1 MTTTIS
7 LPTRDCVVIGCDSL
21 ATTSQNM
28 INPSRFAK
36 YFFSRDGTL
45 KLGEDNQPLLKSLE
59 ILSAFL
65 EPIPTNQ
72 LPSVTKIFDLKPFEA
87 GVLFAGISGIG
98 KQSVRNLIDR
108 FKARS
113 DFNSLFDA
121 NYTLKQLTQMLFEY
135 LKEIYFNE
143 YGKLPEKYRPTMEGI
158 VSGYSK
164 GGIQPEVF
172 RIILGEFPSVQEEV
186 KAGDF
191 NIVYGGT
198 YDVIQR
204 IVGGIDFRSYSN
216 LWERNQEILEN
227 YKQFIEAKLS
237 EAGLEFEIPE
247 FNENDP
253 NFDLFGKNFGGV
265 RGIFSDIQNLSEQ
278 AAIDFVEFLISTMI
292 KAQEFSESL
301 PTVGGEIHIAIIT
314 KMGGFKWISKE
325 EYKFQGNTVPKHE
338 Q

>member
-7 LPTRDCVVIGCDSL
+7 LPTSDCVVIGCDSL

-28 INPSRFAK
+28 INPAK
-36 YFFSRDGTL
+36 FVDYYFSEDGKL
-45 KLGEDNQPLLKSLE
+45 KLGKDKQPLLKSVKSLF
-59 ILSAFL
+59 AFL

-87 GVLFAGISGIG
+87 GLLFSGISGIG
-98 KQSVRNLIDR
+98 KQSVRNLIDH
-108 FKARS
+108 FKESS
-113 DFNSLFDA
+113 DFNSLYRT
-121 NYTLKQLTQMLFEY
+121 NYTLEKLTEMLFKYLEGIYETVYKEY
-135 LKEIYFNE
+135 PKE
-143 YGKLPEKYRPTMEGI
+143 YRPIMEVI

-172 RIILGEFPSVQEEV
+172 RILLGQSPGVEDEV

-191 NIVYGGT
+191 DIVYGGT

-204 IVGGIDFRSYSN
+204 IVRGIDFRSYYR
-216 LWERNQEILEN
+216 LTERNWEILDN
-227 YKQFIEAKLS
+227 YKKLIETKIS
-237 EAGLEFEIPE
+237 EAGSELKIPE
-247 FNENDP
+247 FDKKDP
-253 NFDLFGKNFGGV
+253 NFALFAKNFGGV
-265 RGIFSDIQNLSEQ
+265 RGIFSDIKSLSEQ
-278 AAIDFVEFLISTMI
+278 AAIDFVEFLIFTMI

-314 KMGGFKWISKE
+314 KIGGFKWISKE

>member
-28 INPSRFAK
+28 INPSKFADY
-36 YFFSRDGTL
+36 YFSKDGRI
-45 KLGEDNQPLLKSLE
+45 KLGKDNQPLLKSVKSLF
-59 ILSAFL
+59 AFL
-65 EPIPTNQ
+65 ESIPTNQ

-87 GVLFAGISGIG
+87 GLLFAGITGIG
-98 KQSVRNLIDR
+98 KQSVKNLIDR
-108 FKARS
+108 FKDSS
-113 DFNSLFDA
+113 DFKSLYEI
-121 NYTLKQLTQMLFEY
+121 NYTLEKLTEKLFKCLKKIYDIEY
-135 LKEIYFNE
+135 EE
-143 YGKLPEKYRPTMEGI
+143 LPEKYRPVMEVI

-164 GGIQPEVF
+164 EGIQPEVF
-172 RIILGEFPSVQEEV
+172 RIILGQSPYVQEEV

-204 IVGGIDFRSYSN
+204 IVGGIDSRSFSN
-216 LWERNQEILEN
+216 LIDRNREILDN
-227 YKQFIEAKLS
+227 CKRLIETKLS
-237 EAGLEFEIPE
+237 EAGIELDLPEIDG
-247 FNENDP
+247 NDP
-253 NFDLFGKNFGGV
+253 DFDLFGKNFGGV
-265 RGIFSDIQNLSEQ
+265 SGIFSDIKRLSEQ

-325 EYKFQGNTVPKHE
+325 EYKFQDNTVPKHE

>member
-1 MTTTIS
+1 M
-7 LPTRDCVVIGCDSL
+7 
-21 ATTSQNM
+21 
-28 INPSRFAK
+28 
-36 YFFSRDGTL
+36 
-45 KLGEDNQPLLKSLE
+45 LKSIE
-59 ILSAFL
+59 VLSAFL
-65 EPIPTNQ
+65 ESIPTNQ
-72 LPSVTKIFDLKPFEA
+72 LPSVTKIFDLKPFKA

-108 FKARS
+108 FKVRS
-113 DFNSLFDA
+113 DFKSLLDT
-121 NYTLKQLTQMLFEY
+121 NYTLNQLTQMLFEY
-135 LKEIYFNE
+135 LKEIYFNV
-143 YGKLPEKYRPTMEGI
+143 YGELPEKYRPTMEGV

-172 RIILGEFPSVQEEV
+172 RIILGESPFVEDEV

-216 LWERNQEILEN
+216 LRERNREILDN
-227 YKQFIEAKLS
+227 YKRLIMTNLS
-237 EAGLEFEIPE
+237 EADLEFDIPE
-247 FNENDP
+247 FDENDP
-253 NFDLFGKNFGGV
+253 DFDLFGRDFGGV
-265 RGIFSDIQNLSEQ
+265 RGIFSDIKNLSEQ

>member
-1 MTTTIS
+1 M
-7 LPTRDCVVIGCDSL
+7 IGCDSL
-21 ATTSQNM
+21 ATTSQRM
-28 INPSRFAK
+28 INPSFAK
-36 YFFSRDGTL
+36 YFFSGDGTL
-45 KLGEDNQPLLKSLE
+45 KLGEDNQPLLKSVKV
-59 ILSAFL
+59 LSAFL
-65 EPIPTNQ
+65 ESIPTNQ

-98 KQSVRNLIDR
+98 NQSLKNLIDR
-108 FKARS
+108 FKESS
-113 DFNSLFDA
+113 DFKSLYDTD
-121 NYTLKQLTQMLFEY
+121 YTLEKLTQMLFNY
-135 LKEIYFNE
+135 LKGIFNIVYKE
-143 YGKLPEKYRPTMEGI
+143 LPEEYRPIMEVI

-164 GGIQPEVF
+164 EGIQPEVF
-172 RIILGEFPSVQEEV
+172 RIILGQSPYVQEEV

-204 IVGGIDFRSYSN
+204 IVGGIDSRSFSN
-216 LWERNQEILEN
+216 LIDRNREILDN
-227 YKQFIEAKLS
+227 CKRFIETKLS
-237 EAGLEFEIPE
+237 EANLEFDIPE
-247 FNENDP
+247 FDDNDP
-253 NFDLFGKNFGGV
+253 DFDLFGKDFGGV
-265 RGIFSDIQNLSEQ
+265 RGIFSDIKSLSEQ

-314 KMGGFKWISKE
+314 KIVGFKWISKE